1 MDSGHEKADLA
12 GSAPSDSTDGK
23 DSAGNSAAAQ
33 RARILDALRVGP
45 VTTLD
50 ARHRL
55 DVLHPAARVME
66 LRKFGQSIDTIWTT
80 AENGEGRPHRVA
92 KYVLSVSGDAR

>member
-33 RARILDALRVGP
+33 RARILAALRVSP
-45 VTTLD
+45 ISTLD
-50 ARHRL
+50 ARTSL

-66 LRKFGQSIDTIWTT
+66 LRGEGYPIATHWAT
-80 AENGEGRPHRVA
+80 AENGAGRPHRVA
-92 KYVLSVSGDAR
+92 KYVLMGGAQ

>member
-12 GSAPSDSTDGK
+12 GSAPSDSTDAK

-33 RARILDALRVGP
+33 RARILAALRVAP
-45 VTTLD
+45 LSTLD
-50 ARHRL
+50 ARSSL

-66 LRKFGQSIDTIWTT
+66 LRSEGHSIVTHWTT
-80 AENGEGRPHRVA
+80 ADNGEGRPHRVA
-92 KYVLSVSGDAR
+92 KYELAGSAQ